1 MAHLAGREDS
11 EGQRLDAWLKGPVY
25 YGSGVTL
32 RAAVSESDSVFA
44 LLADE
49 DERPRIV
56 GRWSPA
62 RTGHLVA

>member
-1 MAHLAGREDS
+1 MAHLAGREDP

-25 YGSGVTL
+25 YGSAVTL

-56 GRWSPA
+56 GRWSFA
-62 RTGHLVA
+62 KTGHLIA

>member
-1 MAHLAGREDS
+1 MARLAGREDP
-11 EGQRLDAWLKGPVY
+11 ERQRLDAWLKGPVY
-25 YGSGVTL
+25 YGSAVTL

-62 RTGHLVA
+62 STGHLIA